1 MAVSSKESQANIQS
15 LLDQGVS
22 QDFINSQIAGGGYGS
37 KINPNEVQRI
47 LSAYQATPQDVFTT
61 SNINQTATSP
71 IPAPDDLLGIR
82 SQINTELGIPG
93 LQTSYQTAYQD
104 LLNAKAAA
112 REQQTALSNLPQAL
126 GVIRGE
132 QAIAGEQASNRIS
145 ALSDAAAVAQ
155 SALQAAQQEASA
167 QFGIRQGEVEQK
179 RSIILQYPGA
189 GITFGD
195 SFDTIANKLDTYQTK
210 IAEEEQKTA
219 YKNSLKNI
227 ALELGLKTKGS
238 TKELE
243 KRISKANKAALEQ
256 AKKESDLKLEQM
268 RMDIEN
274 TKSLISERSKKSDSN
289 SDSNIVKDARADI
302 ASLIMEGKTPAEQYQ
317 VISTLYG
324 DDLSDGEIQS
334 LIGAIPGVN
343 FTPVSQF
350 PEDTG
355 SDFNIGNLVSNIRS
369 SINPFEN
376 LNASNLVNRA
386 LNR

>member
-15 LLDQGVS
+15 LLNQGVS

-37 KINPNEVQRI
+37 KINSNEVQRI

-71 IPAPDDLLGIR
+71 TPAPDDLLGIR
-82 SQINTELGIPG
+82 SQINTDLGIPG

-195 SFDTIANKLDTYQTK
+195 SFDTIAKKLDTYQTK
-210 IAEEEQKTA
+210 VAEEEQKTA

-243 KRISKANKAALEQ
+243 KRISKANKQALED
-256 AKKESDLKLEQM
+256 AKKANELDLEYKKAQINQLKSKIGGVDEK
-268 RMDIEN
+268 DIITANEN
-274 TKSLISERSKKSDSN
+274 
-289 SDSNIVKDARADI
+289 
-302 ASLIMEGKTPAEQYQ
+302 Q
-317 VISTLYG
+317 VMSTLSSLPKGKDGMVDPQDWQPLLQSWLDAGGSYLDFMNKFVAKTASQSELGIVVNGQAVKLG
-324 DDLSDGEIQS
+324 DR
-334 LIGAIPGVN
+334 IGG
-343 FTPVSQF
+343 
-350 PEDTG
+350 G
-355 SDFNIGNLVSNIRS
+355 Y
-369 SINPFEN
+369 INP
-376 LNASNLVNRA
+376 RDI
-386 LNR
+386 